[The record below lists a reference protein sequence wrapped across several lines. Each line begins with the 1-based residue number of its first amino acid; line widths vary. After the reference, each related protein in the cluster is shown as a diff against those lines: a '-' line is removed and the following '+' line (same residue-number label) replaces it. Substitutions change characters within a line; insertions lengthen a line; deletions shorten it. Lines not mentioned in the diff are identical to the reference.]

1 MKKQLL
7 TVFFVAFLGLFTTQ
21 AQNVVG
27 KWKTVDDETGEA
39 KSIVEITESGGKIYG
54 KVVEILNPAKKNA
67 KCKDCSGE
75 DKDKPILGLTII
87 KGLKKSGD
95 EYTDGKILD
104 PNKGKLYKCTVK
116 LDGNDKLN
124 VRGYVGISL
133 IGRTQTWSRVK

>member
-21 AQNVVG
+21 AQSVVG

-67 KCKDCSGE
+67 KCKDCTGE

-133 IGRTQTWSRVK
+133 IGRTQTWSRVR